1 METVNKKYPL
11 FCCLFCVQRFLFF
24 FFLLVPTISC
34 FGSMLCSLYIGMC
47 DEFSLSYLSTE
58 YTAK

>member
-24 FFLLVPTISC
+24 FSLVPTISY
-34 FGSMLCSLYIGMC
+34 FDSMLCLLYIGMC

>member
-11 FCCLFCVQRFLFF
+11 FCCLFCVQGFF
-24 FFLLVPTISC
+24 FPLVPTIISS
-34 FGSMLCSLYIGMC
+34 FSSTLCSLYIGMC
-47 DEFSLSYLSTE
+47 DEFILSNLSTK